1 MTEILFL
8 IIFASPWIYTIGFAI
23 YIVVMLIQKKKL
35 PVSLLLIKAGS
46 IGALLL
52 LHLLVLDH
60 KVRFFGS
67 YVPGGEDWGDGLANL
82 YTTLVNLMIVI
93 VVFFVAQGFLLVF
106 FKREFRKLNKPSDP
120 YPQHDGDK
128 VDIF

>member
-1 MTEILFL
+1 MVILFL
-8 IIFASPWIYTIGFAI
+8 ILFASPWIYAIGFAI

-35 PVSLLLIKAGS
+35 PVSLLLIKTGS
-46 IGALLL
+46 IAALLL
-52 LHLLVLDH
+52 LHQLVSDH

-82 YTTLVNLMIVI
+82 YTSLGNLMIVL
-93 VVFFVAQGFLLVF
+93 VVFFVVQGFLLVF
-106 FKREFRKLNKPSDP
+106 FKRELRKLNKPSDR
-120 YPQHDGDK
+120 YPQPHDGK